1 MATVDELFEQA
12 MKLTEAEREE
22 LADRLYE
29 STLPEVPG
37 EEVSPEEAQAAWEE
51 EIQRRSDEVHAGQVE
66 LVDAFDAIEQ
76 IRRKLWEKRQRER
89 QA

>member
-37 EEVSPEEAQAAWEE
+37 EEVSPEEAEAAWAE
-51 EIQRRSDEVHAGQVE
+51 EIKRRSDDYHAGNTE
-66 LVDAFDAIEQ
+66 TLDAFESIER
-76 IRRKLWEKRQRER
+76 IRQELRER
-89 QA
+89 RVRP